1 MADSDEPKCT
11 SCGKPFVRHD
21 GIIRTCKA
29 LLEMTADR
37 DRWKAKAI
45 KKASKKP
52 TKTKG
57 A

>member
-29 LLEMTADR
+29 LQV
-37 DRWKAKAI
+37 AKAELERL
-45 KKASKKP
+45 KAALDKQEP
-52 TKTKG
+52 TKG